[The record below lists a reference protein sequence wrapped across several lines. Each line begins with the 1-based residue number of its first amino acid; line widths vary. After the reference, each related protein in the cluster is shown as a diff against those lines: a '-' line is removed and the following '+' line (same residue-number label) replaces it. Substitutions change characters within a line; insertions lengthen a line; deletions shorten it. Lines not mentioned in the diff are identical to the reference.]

1 MRLTIA
7 LKALTRL
14 IECSREASYE
24 TEVAGKALMRLGVAE
39 KTLIEI
45 ECSRECSY
53 ETGQS
58 GVASKELV

>member
-1 MRLTIA
+1 
-7 LKALTRL
+7 
-14 IECSREASYE
+14 
-24 TEVAGKALMRLGVAE
+24 MRLGVAE

-58 GVASKELV
+58 GVASKELI